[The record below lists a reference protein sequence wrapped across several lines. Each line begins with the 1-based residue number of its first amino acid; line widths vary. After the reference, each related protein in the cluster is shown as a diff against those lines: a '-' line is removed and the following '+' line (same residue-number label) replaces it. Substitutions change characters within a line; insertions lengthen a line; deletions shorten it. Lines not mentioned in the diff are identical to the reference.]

1 MCELELYEVVFT
13 FYGTI
18 VKTHRSKIKEIKF
31 STTIARNIKYI
42 FKRCVLSYKK
52 QDINSFLV
60 IDC

>member
-13 FYGTI
+13 FYGTV

-52 QDINSFLV
+52 TRY
-60 IDC
+60 